1 MTRLVMILIDMYYK
15 MFQHLE
21 DLPNLMN
28 QYFPNDQCIMVQNH
42 AQIKKNTLEAQDWSL
57 DVT

>member
-1 MTRLVMILIDMYYK
+1 MILIDMYYK

-42 AQIKKNTLEAQDWSL
+42 AQIKKNTLEAQD
-57 DVT
+57 